1 MTKEESLEIVT
12 QACLL
17 GCRICGC
24 LLSCTEYTCEK
35 VGSWSELQKILDE
48 SWLVSIRLDY
58 ESILNGRE
66 RWLDAR
72 ATR

>member
-12 QACLL
+12 QTWLL

-35 VGSWSELQKILDE
+35 VGSWSELQKIVDE
-48 SWLVSIRLDY
+48 SWLASMRLDH
-58 ESILNGRE
+58 ERILDGRE
-66 RWLDAR
+66 IWLVAR